1 MAERVAIVGIA
12 QTQFVPKRIDVNYGE
27 MAWEVIDQALR
38 ETGLE
43 MKRDIDNAISCSHDI
58 WDGQTISD
66 IGITDVIGGHLRT
79 EEKMAMDG
87 ATAVYYGT
95 VGILSGEF
103 DCTLLLAHAK
113 MSQTDRNIVNN
124 DAFDPIYTRMLGLDF
139 TAAAALQ
146 MRRYMYK
153 YGVKPEQ
160 IARVV
165 VKNLEN
171 AKRNSLAHQKGDL
184 TIADVLSSPVVSSP
198 LRKLDIAPDTDGAV
212 AMILAREEK
221 AREITKNPVWI
232 RGIGACYDAYY
243 LGDRDLADVFA
254 LERAA
259 EQAYRMAG
267 IKNPRRQI
275 DLAEVGDDF
284 SYQEL
289 LWMEGLGLCGRGE
302 SAAMLE
308 SGVTE
313 FGGKLPVN
321 PSGGLLGGVPINVY
335 GLNRVAEAALQVMGK
350 AGDHQV
356 KREVRTA
363 VAQGHSG
370 YCGQHQCV
378 VVLGRDEGGAA

>member
-12 QTQFVPKRIDVNYGE
+12 QTKFAPKRGDVNYPE
-27 MAWEVIDQALR
+27 MAYEAIEQVLR

-87 ATAVYYGT
+87 STAVYYGT

-103 DCTLLLAHAK
+103 NCTLLLAHTK

-139 TAAAALQ
+139 TAAAAMQ

-153 YGVKPEQ
+153 YGVKAEQ

-165 VKNLEN
+165 VKNLKN
-171 AKRNSLAHQKGDL
+171 AKLNPIAHQKGDF
-184 TIADVLSSPVVSSP
+184 TVADVLSSPVVASP
-198 LRKLDIAPDTDGAV
+198 IRKLDIAPDTDGAV
-212 AMILAREEK
+212 AMVLASEER

-232 RGIGACYDAYY
+232 NGIGACYDAYY

-254 LERAA
+254 LEQAA
-259 EQAYRMAG
+259 KQAYRMAG
-267 IKNPRRQI
+267 IKNPKRQI
-275 DLAEVGDDF
+275 ALAEVGDDF
-284 SYQEL
+284 AYQEL
-289 LWMEGLGLCGRGE
+289 LWMEGLGFCDRGK
-302 SAAMLE
+302 AASMFE
-308 SGVTE
+308 SGATE
-313 FGGKLPVN
+313 ITGKLPVN

-350 AGDHQV
+350 AGEHQV
-356 KREVRTA
+356 PKEVPVA

-378 VVLGRDEGGAA
+378 IVLGSK